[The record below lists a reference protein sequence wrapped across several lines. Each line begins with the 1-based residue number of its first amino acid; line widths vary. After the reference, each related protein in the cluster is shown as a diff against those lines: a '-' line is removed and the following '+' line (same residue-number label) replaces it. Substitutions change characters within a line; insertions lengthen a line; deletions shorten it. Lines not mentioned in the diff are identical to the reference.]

1 MYRSSLPI
9 YRYICTVSSI
19 ATLPQGVVAL
29 EKGSEMKVLFV
40 LDHPYGAGASET
52 RLAYHGHVDAVVRLP
67 LDPGQPAA

>member
-1 MYRSSLPI
+1 
-9 YRYICTVSSI
+9 
-19 ATLPQGVVAL
+19 
-29 EKGSEMKVLFV
+29 MKVLFV